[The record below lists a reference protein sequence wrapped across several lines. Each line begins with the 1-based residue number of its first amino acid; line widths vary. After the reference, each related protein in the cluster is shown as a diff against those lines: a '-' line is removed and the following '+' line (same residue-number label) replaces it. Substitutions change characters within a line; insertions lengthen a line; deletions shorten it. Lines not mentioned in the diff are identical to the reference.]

1 MAGQGEAARAPNG
14 EAAAEETDPDPP
26 SSRARENRN
35 IRNLY
40 RQTGWQGVINAVIT
54 TFLPIF
60 VVRAGA
66 STIEVGL
73 VTSLP
78 ALVAILLSIPA
89 ASFVATQRHLVRLVT
104 LTMLGVWVSSIAITF
119 LPSVLTGGAA
129 RYVPAGII
137 VISGISAVFASASNP
152 AWIAVI
158 ADAVSPRRRP
168 VVNGQRWA
176 LLSVVGAATVFLAGW
191 YLDAVSFPFGYQSLI
206 VGATLAGLVA
216 LYYIEKLEI
225 SPGGHEAV
233 SPLPSSPWHVLARVP
248 GMFRSQ
254 PAFSRYVGTM
264 FVYRMGIALPAA
276 LFPIFWVE
284 ELHASDSWIGFR
296 ATAAQATLVVS
307 YTLWGRIA
315 SRKGYRS
322 VLLACGLGTAM
333 YPALTGAVPS
343 PFWLIPVAVIWGFF
357 AGGVDVA
364 LFEGLIDAI
373 PVDQRV
379 IYSAINTTFANLT
392 VLIGPLLGIALA
404 GAIGMRATFEVAGA
418 VCLIGALLY
427 YALAGMR
434 TRAPA
439 LELHADHG

>member
-1 MAGQGEAARAPNG
+1 MAGSGEVTTARDGKASSK
-14 EAAAEETDPDPP
+14 EADPDPP
-26 SSRARENRN
+26 SLRARENRN

-40 RQTGWQGVINAVIT
+40 RQTTWQGAINAVIT

-60 VVRAGA
+60 VVRVGA
-66 STIEVGL
+66 STFEVGL

-89 ASFVATQRHLVRLVT
+89 ASFVATRRHLVRLVT
-104 LTMLGVWVSSIAITF
+104 LTMLGVWASSIAMTF

-129 RYVPAGII
+129 DYVPAGII

-152 AWIAVI
+152 AWTAVV

-176 LLSVVGAATVFLAGW
+176 LFSVVGAVTVFSAGW
-191 YLDAVSFPFGYQSLI
+191 YLDAVAFPFGYQSLI
-206 VGATLAGLVA
+206 VAATLAGIVGLSY
-216 LYYIEKLEI
+216 LEKIEVTA
-225 SPGGHEAV
+225 GGHEVV
-233 SPLPSSPWHVLARVP
+233 SSLPSSPWQSLARVP

-254 PAFSRYVGTM
+254 PAFLRYVSTM
-264 FVYRMGIALPAA
+264 LVYRMGIALPAA

-284 ELHASDSWIGFR
+284 ELRASDSWIGFR

-307 YTLWGRIA
+307 YALWGRIA
-315 SRKGYRS
+315 SRKGYRY
-322 VLLACGLGTAM
+322 VLLACGLGTAT

-343 PFWLIPVAVIWGFF
+343 PIWLIPVAVIWGFF
-357 AGGVDVA
+357 AGGVDVS

-373 PVDQRV
+373 PADQRV

-392 VLIGPLLGIALA
+392 VLIGPLLGIAFA
-404 GAIGMRATFEVAGA
+404 EVIGMRATFVMAGA
-418 VCLIGALLY
+418 VCLIGTLLY
-427 YALAGMR
+427 YALAGMP

-439 LELHADHG
+439 LELHASG